1 MRGIFLKIFSAW
13 RDQIN
18 RASNWNKSYA
28 ITLVLILLNV
38 PAVQAQLFGDFPYNQ
53 SFLTTT
59 QPPEVTKPNG
69 SGTNAATFTDTGLQL
84 TPAALSQFGAVF
96 INDKQFNTSVGIKIS
111 FEYAIYGGTGAD
123 GLLLFLY
130 DAAVGSPVIGAK
142 GRGMGYT
149 YMRTRNA
156 YSSERSDGLTG
167 AYLGIAFDAYGN
179 SKNRVFQGDARLNG
193 VTTLSDASP
202 AWNNAA
208 SHVTL
213 RGAMGKFISNNGLE
227 LGRTG
232 YPVLRT
238 QGTLSPLTATNGGA
252 VINATGTYSF
262 VGGIADNFN
271 LRSGAYA
278 TDPND
283 PNYRKAF
290 IELFPNAL
298 GGFNVTVK
306 IQHQTTVTTVIDN
319 YWYRADANFAYTE
332 NANPQVTDYN
342 SSDTRGAS
350 VLQTIDSRVPA
361 SFRIGFAATTG
372 GLTDIHKIWKLNVVL
387 PYAAE
392 AADDQASTCKVT
404 PVIIDPYAN
413 DVAYTGPTT
422 GTPTASNANIDFT
435 AFQFLN
441 EDESPAA
448 NPYSVSNEEGTFTY
462 NTSTGKVTFMPAIG
476 FVGTASIDYKIKGK
490 NNGTNQPYG
499 DEGFRSGLATIY
511 VAVKKCQVITN
522 PMLPS
527 GNE

>member
-1 MRGIFLKIFSAW
+1 MNNIFSKIYRSW
-13 RDQIN
+13 CGQFN
-18 RASNWNKSYA
+18 RTRSWSK
-28 ITLVLILLNV
+28 ILVMAVGSILLSI
-38 PAVQAQLFGDFPYNQ
+38 PSARAQLFGDFPYNQ
-53 SFLTTT
+53 SFLSTT
-59 QPPEVTKPNG
+59 QPAEVTKPTG
-69 SGTNAATFTDTGLQL
+69 SGTNAATFTSTGLQL

-142 GRGMGYT
+142 GRGMGYA
-149 YMRTRNA
+149 YVRARDA
-156 YSSERSDGLTG
+156 YSTERNDGLTG
-167 AYLGIAFDAYGN
+167 AYLGIAFDAFGN

-193 VTTLSDASP
+193 VTTVTDANP
-202 AWNNAA
+202 VWNNAA

-213 RGAMGKFISNNGLE
+213 RGARGKFISNNGLE

-238 QGTLSPLTATNGGA
+238 QSTLSPLAATNGGA

-271 LRSGAYA
+271 LRSGAYT
-278 TDPND
+278 TDPAD

-306 IQHQTTVTTVIDN
+306 IQHQNTVTTVIDN
-319 YWYRADANFAYTE
+319 YWYRADPNFSYTE
-332 NANPQVTDYN
+332 NANPVTTDYN
-342 SSDTRGAS
+342 TSDTRGTS
-350 VLQTIDSRVPA
+350 TIQTLDSRVPA
-361 SFRIGFAATTG
+361 MFRIGFAATTG
-372 GLTDIHKIWKLNVVL
+372 GFTDIHKIWKLNVVL

-404 PVIIDPYAN
+404 PVVIDPYAN

-422 GTPTASNANIDFT
+422 GTPTASNANIDFN

-441 EDESPAA
+441 ADETPAA
-448 NPYSVSNEEGTFTY
+448 TPYTVTTTQGTFTY
-462 NTSTGKVTFMPAIG
+462 STSTGKVTFVPVVG
-476 FVGTASIDYKIKGK
+476 FVGTAAIAYKIKGK

-499 DEGFRSGLATIY
+499 DEGFRSGVATIY